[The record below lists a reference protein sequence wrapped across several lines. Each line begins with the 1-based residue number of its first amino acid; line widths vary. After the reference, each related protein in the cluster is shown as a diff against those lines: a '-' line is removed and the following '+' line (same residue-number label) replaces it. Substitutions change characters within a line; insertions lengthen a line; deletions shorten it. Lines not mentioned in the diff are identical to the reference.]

1 MPCASVGGLSPADH
15 ADCQPHAAADTGL
28 GQNARHPDSGT
39 PEPPPAGRRSTPAVF
54 CAEPSPPPLA
64 PGSRSFAA
72 GAVCG
77 CDHERCRGAST
88 CRRSARSSR
97 TVPLGPR
104 QARRW
109 PGSPPEPLASSSPA
123 CEDGSTCP
131 NPAPNVPQNRSCHE
145 KRRTPRVYVII
156 RDGTVRLERARTRDE
171 LFQCVTF
178 ITLNPHLEPAKR
190 SRPIRAPRWDP
201 SACPWPF

>member
-54 CAEPSPPPLA
+54 CAEPPPPPLA

-156 RDGTVRLERARTRDE
+156 RDGTARIRPRYLVE
-171 LFQCVTF
+171 LVA
-178 ITLNPHLEPAKR
+178 LP
-190 SRPIRAPRWDP
+190 
-201 SACPWPF
+201 